1 MAFNHM
7 TRSSG
12 IFASLF
18 LVVLL
23 SLSLTAQPAP
33 TARFDDSIVTS
44 VTQKLA
50 EKPKYHSVHSAV
62 EGGIVTLTGSV
73 DLYQDKLDV
82 AKDIG
87 KLKNVLGVRN
97 LVTISG
103 PAVSDAQLEAEL
115 ARKIYYDRMGYFD
128 YPFNDF
134 TLAVKDGVVI
144 LGGQSYNDW
153 GRDSAL
159 AIVRRTAGVK
169 EVISKV
175 QVSPASIFD
184 DQLRRQA
191 MRVIY
196 GDSVLSRYATDPA
209 RPIRIIVDN
218 GHLSLY
224 GTVQNSLEKQTAGMR
239 ASSLPGAFSVQNN
252 LVVDSDAKA
261 GM

>member
-1 MAFNHM
+1 MAPNQM
-7 TRSSG
+7 ARNSG
-12 IFASLF
+12 IFASLS
-18 LVVLL
+18 LVALL
-23 SLSLTAQPAP
+23 SLSLAAQPAP
-33 TARFDDSIVTS
+33 AARFDDSIVTR
-44 VTQKLA
+44 VTQKLT

-62 EGGIVTLTGSV
+62 EDGIVTLTGSV

-97 LVTISG
+97 LVAISG
-103 PAVSDAQLEAEL
+103 PAISDAQLETEL
-115 ARKIYYDRMGYFD
+115 SRKIYYDRVGYFD
-128 YPFNDF
+128 CPFNYF
-134 TLAVKDGVVI
+134 TLAVKDGVVT

-159 AIVRRTAGVK
+159 AIVQRTAGVK
-169 EVISKV
+169 DVISEV
-175 QVSPASIFD
+175 QILPASIFD

-196 GDSVLSRYATDPA
+196 GDSVLSRYAMDPA

-224 GTVQNSLEKQTAGMR
+224 GTVQSTADKQIAGMR
-239 ASSLPGAFSVQNN
+239 ANGIPGAFSVQNN
-252 LVVDSDAKA
+252 LVADSDAKA